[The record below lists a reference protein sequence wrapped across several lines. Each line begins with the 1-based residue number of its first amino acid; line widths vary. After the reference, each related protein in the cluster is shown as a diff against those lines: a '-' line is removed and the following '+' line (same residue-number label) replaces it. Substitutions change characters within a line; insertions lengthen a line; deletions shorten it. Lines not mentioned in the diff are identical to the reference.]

1 MPEPTSTTAA
11 ATTLTLTGV
20 SIPMITAFGVP
31 LGLRAD
37 VLVAGFFGS
46 LVAIIL
52 LNSVPSEGDTWQHLV
67 RSTLKRMFVAV
78 ASSVT
83 AGYLTPLALL
93 LASLPDALLLS
104 GAFGVGCGAQ
114 RVLLIVIARFGS
126 PPPTPP
132 AANDFGLPEPKR
144 IPPMPPVAPPREGG
158 QP

>member
-11 ATTLTLTGV
+11 AVATYTAAGLSVPLI
-20 SIPMITAFGVP
+20 SAFGVS

-37 VLVAGFFGS
+37 VLVAGFAGS

-52 LNSVPSEGDTWQHLV
+52 LNSVPSSGDTWQELL
-67 RSTLKRMFVAV
+67 RTTFKRMFVAV

-104 GAFGVGCGAQ
+104 AAFGVGGGAQ
-114 RVLLIVIARFGS
+114 RVLLILIAKFGNPPVGS
-126 PPPTPP
+126 PTP
-132 AANDFGLPEPKR
+132 
-144 IPPMPPVAPPREGG
+144 
-158 QP
+158 